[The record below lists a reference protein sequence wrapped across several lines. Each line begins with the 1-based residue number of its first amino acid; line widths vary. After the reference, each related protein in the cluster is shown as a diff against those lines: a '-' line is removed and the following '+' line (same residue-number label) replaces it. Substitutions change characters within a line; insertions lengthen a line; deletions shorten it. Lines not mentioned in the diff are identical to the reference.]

1 MLKYGKEHTFINH
14 DNLNTAL
21 PMGGGPLP
29 PIDDPII
36 IDSIDTVHIDPIEF
50 DHYYVKFPALVHRA
64 EYDTRGYLTKLA
76 TQEDSLM
83 FSFQSGTGNLLSR
96 TGMTAQTETFSYDS
110 LDRLT
115 QAIGS
120 TTQSVNYLDNGNIYE
135 KTGPGIYDYLSS
147 HSHALTNVTN
157 PSGSISSA
165 TQTATYT
172 PFGKVAT
179 LSDDGWQ
186 MDFTYG
192 PDEERWKTVLKHYGN
207 TVRTTLYAD
216 GYERITENEQTRH
229 FYYLDGGV
237 IYVLNDGATLGSF
250 YYSFTDHLGSITRI
264 YGNNGVNVF
273 SAKYDAWG
281 QQAVTTNTLGFHRG
295 YTGHEM
301 LPEFG
306 LINMNGR
313 LYDPYLA
320 RFLSPDNYVQMPDF
334 SQSFNRYSYCLNN
347 PLKYVDPDGEIAWLA
362 IGFAI
367 AGAYMGGV
375 ATNKGELNPFHW
387 DYSNPLTYGGILI
400 GGIAGG
406 ITGSALAGST
416 AWNIGFSTG
425 NPYLSA
431 GVTIGATATSGFQ
444 YGFHW
449 TTSAGGGYDSV
460 EKATGKAVERAG
472 EAFDKYIDQYHQYMD
487 NIHTGLDVIGLIPGG
502 DLADL
507 ANVGLYLLEED
518 LGNAGLSAVAAVP
531 FIGGFA
537 TTGKH
542 AWKAGDVISSLGS
555 KYTKSSPINGINIH
569 KSYKVNDVIPNHAI
583 KEYRKIPGVR
593 PDFVDFDNHIIYEL
607 KAANKNSI
615 LKGYKQLDKYKYL
628 FDKYRPV
635 KNGEW
640 QTILDLY

>member
-1 MLKYGKEHTFINH
+1 M
-14 DNLNTAL
+14 
-21 PMGGGPLP
+21 
-29 PIDDPII
+29 
-36 IDSIDTVHIDPIEF
+36 
-50 DHYYVKFPALVHRA
+50 
-64 EYDTRGYLTKLA
+64 
-76 TQEDSLM
+76 
-83 FSFQSGTGNLLSR
+83 
-96 TGMTAQTETFSYDS
+96 
-110 LDRLT
+110 
-115 QAIGS
+115 
-120 TTQSVNYLDNGNIYE
+120 
-135 KTGPGIYDYLSS
+135 
-147 HSHALTNVTN
+147 
-157 PSGSISSA
+157 
-165 TQTATYT
+165 
-172 PFGKVAT
+172 
-179 LSDDGWQ
+179 
-186 MDFTYG
+186 
-192 PDEERWKTVLKHYGN
+192 
-207 TVRTTLYAD
+207 
-216 GYERITENEQTRH
+216 
-229 FYYLDGGV
+229 
-237 IYVLNDGATLGSF
+237 
-250 YYSFTDHLGSITRI
+250 
-264 YGNNGVNVF
+264 NVF

-416 AWNIGFSTG
+416 AWNIGFSIG

-472 EAFDKYIDQYHQYMD
+472 ETFDKYIDQYHQYMD

-607 KAANKNSI
+607 KPANKNSI

-635 KNGEW
+635 KNGE
-640 QTILDLY
+640 